1 MYYAARL
8 GLEGVVA
15 DLLSS
20 NPIFSHDDGSLVDS
34 FVVAAAMGH
43 EAVSCLLLKHG
54 ADING
59 GGQRSRTPLTA
70 AAIRGNEVVVRF
82 LVANSADINP
92 QNGKLMPPM
101 AALAGSTE
109 AVVRFLVRNG
119 ADVNYQDGTSYTPLT
134 ATVLVNDEEMVRL
147 LIDNG
152 ADVNAD
158 CAAVLQVAKKQG
170 YRSIAKPLME
180 HGAKEQHRHGRLSP
194 TLSLRV

>member
-1 MYYAARL
+1 M
-8 GLEGVVA
+8 
-15 DLLSS
+15 
-20 NPIFSHDDGSLVDS
+20 DS

-170 YRSIAKPLME
+170 YRMPY
-180 HGAKEQHRHGRLSP
+180 LSP
-194 TLSLRV
+194 GILLFLPPLLLAPGIQNFNNQRKTTGTRKPGTQNIQRPRPSD